1 MRVRTV
7 PSRHLSKTREAE
19 PTAKL
24 SPAYNDAMKNLNN
37 RVALVTGGSR
47 GIGAAVA
54 IALSGAG
61 ANVAVNFRE
70 RADAANAVCAEITQ
84 MGRKAIA
91 IQADVSVSADVRRMV
106 AVVEAQFGG
115 IDILV
120 NNAAIAYPRK
130 LEEITEKEWD
140 EVLTVNLKSVFLVT
154 QAVIGGMRRGKWGRI
169 INLSSVAA
177 QTGGAVGA
185 HYAASK
191 AGIIGLTHSC
201 ASSFVKD
208 GITVNAIAPALV
220 ETDMVTS
227 NPNASPALIP
237 MGHFGSVDDVASVAV
252 TLAING
258 YMTGQT
264 ISVNGGWYMS

>member
-1 MRVRTV
+1 
-7 PSRHLSKTREAE
+7 
-19 PTAKL
+19 
-24 SPAYNDAMKNLNN
+24 MKDLRD

-54 IALSGAG
+54 IALANAG
-61 ANVAVNFRE
+61 ADIAVNYRE
-70 RADAANAVCAEITQ
+70 RADAANAVCGEIAE

-91 IQADVSVSADVRRMV
+91 VQADV
-106 AVVEAQFGG
+106 EAEAHIGG

-120 NNAAIAYPRK
+120 NNAAIAHPRK
-130 LEEITEKEWD
+130 LEEITEAEWD
-140 EVLTVNLKSVFLVT
+140 EVLTINLKSVFLVT
-154 QAVIGGMRRGKWGRI
+154 QAVIGWMRQRKWGRI

-201 ASSFVKD
+201 ASAFIRE
-208 GITVNAIAPALV
+208 GITVNAIAPALI

-227 NPNASPALIP
+227 NPNANPALIP

-252 TLAING
+252 MLAMND

>member
-1 MRVRTV
+1 
-7 PSRHLSKTREAE
+7 
-19 PTAKL
+19 
-24 SPAYNDAMKNLNN
+24 MKDLKN

-54 IALSGAG
+54 IALAEAG
-61 ANVAVNFRE
+61 ADVAVNFRQ
-70 RADAANAVCAEITQ
+70 RADAANAVCGKIAGA
-84 MGRKAIA
+84 GRKAIA
-91 IQADVSVSADVRRMV
+91 VQADVSVGADVKRMV
-106 AVVEAQFGG
+106 SEVEAKLGC
-115 IDILV
+115 IDIVV
-120 NNAAIAYPRK
+120 NNAAIAHPRK
-130 LEEITEKEWD
+130 LEEIAEAEWD

-154 QAVIGGMRRGKWGRI
+154 QAVIGGMRRQKWGRI
-169 INLSSVAA
+169 INVSSVAA

-191 AGIIGLTHSC
+191 AGIIGVTHSC
-201 ASSFVKD
+201 AAAFVKE
-208 GITVNAIAPALV
+208 GITVNAIAPALI

-227 NPNASPALIP
+227 NPNASPAMIP

-252 TLAING
+252 MLAMND